1 MRYDA
6 PAQRPSAPAAEP
18 VARQEPGR
26 CEAGG
31 SRHAERGRAATG

>member
-1 MRYDA
+1 MRYDV
-6 PAQRPSAPAAEP
+6 PAQRPAALAAEP

>member
-1 MRYDA
+1 MRDEA
-6 PAQRPSAPAAEP
+6 PAQRPSALAAEP

>member
-6 PAQRPSAPAAEP
+6 PGQSPSAPVAGP

-31 SRHAERGRAATG
+31 LLHAERGRAGSG